1 MAPTMMLRLVLACL
15 LACSVLATAVHGARL
30 PHSVTITSDD
40 SVLGRT
46 TDAAPYGGDG
56 DNATTQHNALL
67 IDTLPFSCQQQGCG
81 PDVACGGG
89 GSGNGFGKSADSSN
103 CYLYQGMFLCCTVS
117 PLG

>member
-1 MAPTMMLRLVLACL
+1 MRLVLACL
-15 LACSVLATAVHGARL
+15 LACSVLATAAHGARL

-46 TDAAPYGGDG
+46 TDAAPYGADG

-81 PDVACGGG
+81 PVP
-89 GSGNGFGKSADSSN
+89 F
-103 CYLYQGMFLCCTVS
+103 FFFVVPLCCPPG
-117 PLG
+117 PL